1 MINQQHWRHEQRRPL
16 PDALR
21 QRNQRILQ
29 HLGLAHLVA
38 KRQQQQGQETYDDL
52 LQEAC
57 LGLIAGVERFDPGR
71 GLKPSSY
78 LLSRANGQVMHY
90 RRDRAG
96 TVRIPWRLRD
106 LAVRAARFSNVRQ
119 QEGQLPLS
127 QPCLAKHLGVTEAR
141 LQDALTAHDCARNQ
155 SLDSM
160 PCELVD
166 EPTVDRQRDWLMQA
180 MVELDPEQ
188 RHALQAHLIDGQS
201 LREVAQRQN
210 RHAAK
215 LRSVIQ
221 TAIARLQELAV
232 RDGEMSDGELP
243 LRSASL

>member
-1 MINQQHWRHEQRRPL
+1 MRH
-16 PDALR
+16 
-21 QRNQRILQ
+21 RNQRILQ

-38 KRQQQQGQETYDDL
+38 KRQQHKGPDNYDDL

-96 TVRIPWRLRD
+96 MVRIPWRLKD
-106 LAVRAARFSNVRQ
+106 LAVRAARLSRDQ
-119 QEGQLPLS
+119 HQKGQPRLS
-127 QPCLAKHLGVTEAR
+127 QQCLARRLGVTESR
-141 LQDALTAHDCARNQ
+141 LQDALTALACVRNQ
-155 SLDSM
+155 SLDAT
-160 PCELVD
+160 PGEPVD
-166 EPTVDRQRDWLMQA
+166 EPTLDGQRDWLMQA
-180 MVELDPEQ
+180 MNELEPEQ
-188 RHALQAHLIDGQS
+188 QRALQAHLIDGQS
-201 LREVAQRQN
+201 LREVAQQQN
-210 RHAAK
+210 GHATR
-215 LRSVIQ
+215 LRAVIQ

-232 RDGEMSDGELP
+232 RDGELPDAELS